1 MAEVKQKQNR
11 IVGLGFAVDVELGLV
26 QGNNECVEAFV
37 YVDPN
42 VQPYYQEIPKEH
54 PGGNGYD
61 IVGLFKWQLQ
71 LCQCDVQPG
80 KLYADTARDL
90 KRGLAETIKGLQE
103 LSEEV
108 NTYKLWSETEDY
120 GNGPDDIPGHRG

>member
-1 MAEVKQKQNR
+1 MADVKQKQNR
-11 IVGLGFAVDVELGLV
+11 VVGLGFAVDVELGLV

-37 YVDPN
+37 YIDPN
-42 VQPYYQEIPKEH
+42 VQPYYQEIPREH

-61 IVGLFKWQLQ
+61 IVGLFTWQLQ
-71 LCQCDVQPG
+71 LCQLED
-80 KLYADTARDL
+80 
-90 KRGLAETIKGLQE
+90 
-103 LSEEV
+103 V